1 MEVLMEKNVQS
12 LQIEFA
18 EWKSKQDYLVKH
30 VDELRADMTDIK
42 RSVFQAKWMM
52 IGALTMI
59 AVSNTGTITELLSL
73 IK

>member
-1 MEVLMEKNVQS
+1 MEKNVQS

-30 VDELRADMTDIK
+30 VDELRSDMTDVK
-42 RSVFQAKWMM
+42 RSVFQAKWMI

>member
-1 MEVLMEKNVQS
+1 MEKNVQS

>member
-1 MEVLMEKNVQS
+1 M
-12 LQIEFA
+12 QIEFA

-59 AVSNTGTITELLSL
+59 AASSTGILTQLLSL

>member
-1 MEVLMEKNVQS
+1 MEKNVQS

-42 RSVFQAKWMM
+42 RAVFQAKWM
-52 IGALTMI
+52 
-59 AVSNTGTITELLSL
+59 
-73 IK
+73 

>member
-1 MEVLMEKNVQS
+1 MLMEKNVQS

-42 RSVFQAKWMM
+42 KAVFQAKWML
-52 IGALTMI
+52 IGALTVI
-59 AVSNTGTITELLSL
+59 AVTNTGAITELLAL

>member
-1 MEVLMEKNVQS
+1 MEKNVQS

-59 AVSNTGTITELLSL
+59 AASSTGILTQLLSL

>member
-1 MEVLMEKNVQS
+1 MEKNVQS

-18 EWKSKQDYLVKH
+18 SWKSKQDYLVKH
-30 VDELRADMTDIK
+30 VDELRAEMTDIK

>member
-1 MEVLMEKNVQS
+1 MEKNVQS

-18 EWKSKQDYLVKH
+18 SWKSKQDYLVKH

>member
-59 AVSNTGTITELLSL
+59 AASSTGILTQLLSL

>member
-1 MEVLMEKNVQS
+1 MEKNVQS

-30 VDELRADMTDIK
+30 VDELRSDMTDVK

>member
-1 MEVLMEKNVQS
+1 MFKS

-42 RSVFQAKWMM
+42 KQYFKLN
-52 IGALTMI
+52 GC
-59 AVSNTGTITELLSL
+59 
-73 IK
+73 

>member
-30 VDELRADMTDIK
+30 VDELRSDMTDLK
-42 RSVFQAKWMM
+42 KAVFQAKWMLV
-52 IGALTMI
+52 GALTVI
-59 AVSNTGTITELLSL
+59 AVSNTGAITELLSML
-73 IK
+73 K